1 MGSNVTPGLDANEVI
16 FLAVTVGVAAGA
28 SLAVFIAC
36 FYWFRREQRRWQ
48 KKMLR
53 AIAESNHGPEDL
65 IVTGQE
71 AITYG
76 ELIAQ
81 FKVNQGKQVVSVL
94 ESDGK
99 RFHSRGR
106 RAFRHGTDQDGPLPE
121 VGRLHVLGLDRLRFC
136 NLADPCQPRR
146 VVAY

>member
-1 MGSNVTPGLDANEVI
+1 MRDSYEVMESLAASGLRANDVLY
-16 FLAVTVGVAAGA
+16 LALTIAIAASA

-48 KKMLR
+48 KKLLQ
-53 AIAESNHGPEDL
+53 AIANSDRNADEL
-65 IVTGQE
+65 FLTGKD

-76 ELIAQ
+76 ELIAK

-99 RFHSRGR
+99 RYIHV
-106 RAFRHGTDQDGPLPE
+106 
-121 VGRLHVLGLDRLRFC
+121 VGELSPGERTKMVRYLKSEGFMS
-136 NLADPCQPRR
+136 
-146 VVAY
+146 

>member
-1 MGSNVTPGLDANEVI
+1 MRDSYQDMESIAAIGLKENDLL
-16 FLAVTVGVAAGA
+16 FLALTVAVAACA
-28 SLAVFIAC
+28 SLAVFSVC

-48 KKMLR
+48 KRMLR
-53 AIAESNHGPEDL
+53 AVADAARDPEEL
-65 IVTGQE
+65 FLTGRD

-99 RFHSRGR
+99 RFIHV
-106 RAFRHGTDQDGPLPE
+106 
-121 VGRLHVLGLDRLRFC
+121 VGELTPIERTKMVRYLKSEGFMS
-136 NLADPCQPRR
+136 
-146 VVAY
+146 

>member
-1 MGSNVTPGLDANEVI
+1 MELI
-16 FLAVTVGVAAGA
+16 AVTGFKGDDLLFIALMVAVAACA
-28 SLAVFIAC
+28 SLAVCSVC

-48 KKMLR
+48 KRMLQAVADSGR
-53 AIAESNHGPEDL
+53 GPEEL
-65 IVTGQE
+65 FLTGRE

-99 RFHSRGR
+99 RFIHV
-106 RAFRHGTDQDGPLPE
+106 
-121 VGRLHVLGLDRLRFC
+121 VGDLSPNERTKMVRYLKSEGFMS
-136 NLADPCQPRR
+136 
-146 VVAY
+146 